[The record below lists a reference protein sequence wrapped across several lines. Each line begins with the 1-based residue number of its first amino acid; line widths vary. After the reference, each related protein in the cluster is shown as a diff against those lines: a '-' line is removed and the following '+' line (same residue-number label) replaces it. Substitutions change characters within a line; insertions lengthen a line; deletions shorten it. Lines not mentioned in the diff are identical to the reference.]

1 MDQTQAI
8 GASAPTVNRFY
19 FIAWR
24 WHFYASLYVIPFLL
38 MLATTGLL
46 MLWISHLS
54 GLNGDKG
61 AVTPTGAPMAMQA
74 LQDAALAAVPGAT
87 VSNTSNPLAPT
98 A

>member
-8 GASAPTVNRFY
+8 GASAPAVNRFY
-19 FIAWR
+19 FLAWR

-46 MLWISHLS
+46 MLWIAQLS

-61 AVTPTGAPMAMQA
+61 DRKSVG
-74 LQDAALAAVPGAT
+74 
-87 VSNTSNPLAPT
+87 
-98 A
+98 